1 MQPQP
6 EIELSF
12 EQLPSTSILSLL
24 RRHRGTTLPLIKATC
39 DHVTPFDTLQYNK
52 ICAFPDQEYLA
63 FTYPQLLAAPLHYQ
77 IVTHPHFPF
86 PAIGM
91 VHVEQKIT
99 YIKKIPKNATL
110 SVITWCDNLIQVRSG
125 HHFSLHTEVYLENEL
140 YWKGES
146 IVLTKSL
153 PGHNQAKEKMN
164 PSLDVKHYSIEKKI
178 IVPENQ
184 GRMYAGVS
192 KDWNL
197 IHVHWI
203 FAKIFG
209 FRRAIVHGMWT
220 LAMAIAWAEEQ
231 GLHITSCHARFL
243 RPIFLPSKAILGMIE
258 EGSNMAH
265 VHVLREDRKKKFLDL
280 SLDISNEG

>member
-12 EQLPSTSILSLL
+12 AQLPSTSIFSLL
-24 RRHRGTTLPLIKATC
+24 RVHRGKNLPRIKAKC
-39 DHVTPFDTLQYNK
+39 DHVIPFDTQQYNK
-52 ICAFPDQEYLA
+52 ICGFTNQEYLA
-63 FTYPQLLAAPLHYQ
+63 FSYPQLLAAPLHYQ
-77 IVTHPHFPF
+77 IVTHPRFPF

-99 YIKKIPKNATL
+99 SFKQIPQNATL
-110 SVITWCDNLIQVRSG
+110 SVVTWCDNLIQVRSG
-125 HHFSLHTEVYLENEL
+125 YHFSLHTEVYLKEEL

-153 PGHNQAKEKMN
+153 PKTKRANKKNNVSSEFEN
-164 PSLDVKHYSIEKKI
+164 YSQHKKLF
-178 IVPENQ
+178 VPENQ
-184 GRMYAGVS
+184 GRIYAGVS

-203 FAKIFG
+203 FAKLFG

-220 LAMAIAWAEEQ
+220 LATAIAWAEEQ
-231 GLHITSCHARFL
+231 GLHIQSCHARFL
-243 RPIFLPSKAILGMIE
+243 RPIFLPSSAILGIIKKRQ
-258 EGSNMAH
+258 NMAH
-265 VHVLREDRKKKFLDL
+265 VHVIKEDTKKKFLDIN
-280 SLDISNEG
+280 LDLY